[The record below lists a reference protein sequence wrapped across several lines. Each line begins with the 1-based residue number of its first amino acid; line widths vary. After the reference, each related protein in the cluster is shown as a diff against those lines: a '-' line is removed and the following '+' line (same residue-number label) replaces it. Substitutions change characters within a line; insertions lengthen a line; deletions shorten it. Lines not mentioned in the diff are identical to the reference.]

1 MGDDGADADDASGD
15 AVGRTPVAARSL
27 ASERALALGD
37 GATLADSRDDHGR
50 RIANAAAKAT
60 NASSHALARHAP
72 RGLLAWLGSVGCVIA
87 RVSDQGA
94 YRQAMTRVDGP
105 CTIHRA
111 HVVILVDV
119 RDLAGAREC
128 APRTA

>member
-1 MGDDGADADDASGD
+1 MGDDGADVEDASGD
-15 AVGRTPVAARSL
+15 AVARTPVAARSL

-60 NASSHALARHAP
+60 NASSHALARPAP
-72 RGLLAWLGSVGCVIA
+72 RGLLGSVGCVIA
-87 RVSDQGA
+87 RVSEQGA

-111 HVVILVDV
+111 RVVILVNV
-119 RDLAGAREC
+119 RDLAGGREC